1 MNRGAVARRLAERIA
16 AGDDGLLGIMVVR
29 LQRMQEFR
37 LVHGYE
43 ASDAVGAAAFARIRE
58 LLRPVD
64 ELLQAAENEFIALL
78 PCLRD
83 AQHAL
88 LAGAR
93 VVRAFEEAVAVGRHS
108 VLAPVAVG
116 ISLHPEHGADASTL
130 LRRAELALRDA
141 KRSTDRC
148 AVFVPGTERMAV
160 PYESLHDALRN
171 NALETHFEP
180 ILDLQSGRVAGYE
193 SLARWTT
200 SDLGPIR
207 PDVFIR
213 LAEETG
219 LIAEL
224 TRWSLNTTLR
234 HASQVRAA
242 GRPMHVS
249 INISPRVF
257 GQRDIVAQVTSA
269 LSVWDVPAQDVTL
282 EVTESALM
290 EEPSAS
296 LCLLDRLR
304 GAGLGIAIDDFGA
317 GYSSLAHLKQFP
329 ATELK
334 IDRGFVTDMR
344 HDQRSARVV
353 RSIIDLGHHL
363 DVSVV
368 AEGVEDGE
376 TVKILRALGCDR
388 AQGYHIGRAEPADA
402 LVGRLLAGG

>member
-1 MNRGAVARRLAERIA
+1 MNRRELAQRLAARIA
-16 AGDDGLLGIMVVR
+16 GGEDGLLGIMLVR
-29 LQRMQEFR
+29 LQRLQEFR

-43 ASDAVGAAAFARIRE
+43 ASDAAGAAAFARTRE
-58 LLRPVD
+58 LMRPVD
-64 ELLQAAENEFIALL
+64 EVVQVAENEFIALM
-78 PCLRD
+78 PRLRD

-93 VVRAFEEAVAVGRHS
+93 VVRAFEETLGVGGHS

-116 ISLHPEHGADASTL
+116 ISLHPEHGDNPDTL

-148 AVFVPGTERMAV
+148 AVFEPGTERMAV

-171 NALETHFEP
+171 NMLEAHFEP
-180 ILDLQSGRVAGYE
+180 IVDLRSNTVAGYE
-193 SLARWTT
+193 SLARWTR
-200 SDLGPIR
+200 SGFGEVR

-213 LAEETG
+213 LAEDTG
-219 LIAEL
+219 LIGEL
-224 TRWSLNTTLR
+224 TRWSVNTSLR
-234 HASQVRAA
+234 HAAQIRAC
-242 GRPMHVS
+242 GVPTHVS

-269 LSVWDVPAQDVTL
+269 LSVWEVPAEDVTL

-290 EEPSAS
+290 EDPVAS
-296 LCLLDRLR
+296 MRLLDRLR
-304 GAGLGIAIDDFGA
+304 GVGLGIAIDDFGA
-317 GYSSLAHLKQFP
+317 GYSSLAYLKQFP

-344 HDQRSARVV
+344 EDQRSARVV

-368 AEGVEDGE
+368 AEGVEDAE
-376 TVKILRALGCDR
+376 TLQLLRALGCDR
-388 AQGYHIGRAEPADA
+388 AQGYHVGHAEPADA
-402 LVGRLLAGG
+402 LVERLRAGA